1 MGTEAA
7 ASEAT
12 EDVSAIERIT
22 PESWGVFVTA
32 VVLGLVIGG
41 FAAWATANL
50 GVSGWAFLIGFV
62 GGAWYLNKKRLPSE
76 AAGSG
81 LYITALL
88 MILTPI
94 LFYVPNIVGM
104 EEVQTAEEAGMA
116 IGSVLGLVIW
126 GFVFFLLAIVT
137 GGIGYAF
144 KRRAG
149 KKLDAE

>member
-1 MGTEAA
+1 MGSDDTTTPKAA
-7 ASEAT
+7 DESL
-12 EDVSAIERIT
+12 VRKIT
-22 PESWGVFVTA
+22 PESWGVFLTA
-32 VVLGLVIGG
+32 VIMGVIIGG

-50 GVSGWAFLIGFV
+50 GVAPWAFLVGLIGGTWF
-62 GGAWYLNKKRLPSE
+62 LNKKRLPSE

-81 LYITALL
+81 LYITALV

-94 LFYVPNIVGM
+94 LFYVPDIVGV
-104 EEVQTAEEAGMA
+104 EEAQTAEEAGMA

-137 GGIGYAF
+137 GGVGYAF